1 MPLSGDPN
9 LDADCDDAP
18 LRYHTIS
25 SILDHPREMADE

>member
-18 LRYHTIS
+18 LRYRTIR
-25 SILDHPREMADE
+25 SILDHLGEMADE